1 MQALMHMP
9 IGPATGRKRIL
20 VLALL
25 TFAALC

>member
-1 MQALMHMP
+1 MTALLHMP

-20 VLALL
+20 LLAAL